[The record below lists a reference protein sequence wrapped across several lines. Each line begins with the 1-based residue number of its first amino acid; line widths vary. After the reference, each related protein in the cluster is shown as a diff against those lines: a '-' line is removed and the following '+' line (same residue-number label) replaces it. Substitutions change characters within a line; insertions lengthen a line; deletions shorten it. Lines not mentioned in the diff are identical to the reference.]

1 MLIIVENLILFPR
14 FQQKAFRI
22 NESFLLSLGEL
33 KHLQQVCIIAKGGP
47 LTVAPKTVISLF
59 EKVNQNNEI
68 LV

>member
-1 MLIIVENLILFPR
+1 M
-14 FQQKAFRI
+14 
-22 NESFLLSLGEL
+22 LLSLGEL
-33 KHLQQVCIIAKGGP
+33 KHLQRVCIIAKGGP